1 MGVINSEKRRSSA
14 HNFLQ
19 DDSQKKEYVP
29 ETPDVS
35 AVATEGEE
43 SPTKKESVLDSKKEE
58 SHEATV
64 AKDCIDGLGK
74 RHYGWGGCGG
84 GGYGGYGG
92 GYGGYGGGY
101 GGYGGHGGGFGGHG
115 GGYGGYG
122 GYGGHGH
129 GGHGHHEHGHDNHDH
144 G

>member
-1 MGVINSEKRRSSA
+1 M
-14 HNFLQ
+14 
-19 DDSQKKEYVP
+19 
-29 ETPDVS
+29 S

-58 SHEATV
+58 SSEATV

-74 RHYGWGGCGG
+74 RHYGWGGGCGGG

-101 GGYGGHGGGFGGHG
+101 GGHG
-115 GGYGGYG
+115 GGYG

-129 GGHGHHEHGHDNHDH
+129 GEHGHHEHGHDNHDH